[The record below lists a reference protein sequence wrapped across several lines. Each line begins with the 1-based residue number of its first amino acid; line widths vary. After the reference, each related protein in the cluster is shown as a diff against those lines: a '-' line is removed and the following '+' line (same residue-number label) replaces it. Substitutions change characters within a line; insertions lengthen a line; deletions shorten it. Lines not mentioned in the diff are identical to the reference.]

1 MIEKINNEITAPRH
15 VRTKQSDI
23 ENTLPPVSVLL
34 GDKEQYLQY
43 VDLDGQP
50 QKLAFRGLA
59 AHDPWPIPMP
69 IDRENYGS
77 VESSANYWSTGY
89 GDWLNV
95 SEALERYVK
104 PEQTDSKLRL
114 LDFGCATGRFLRHAW
129 IFGGEK
135 IDCWGCDFATANIDW
150 MKRHLPRDIKTVLN
164 TDIPHLPFP
173 DDYFD
178 ICTAFS
184 VMTHIDSMEDA
195 WLLELR
201 RVTNPNGL
209 LYLTIQNEATWT
221 KVADRPGSLD
231 HLMRANLV
239 PGNLEISEEV
249 VRNEMPQDRIALR
262 MSREDIYNCNV
273 WHSNDYVR
281 QNWSRYFEI
290 LHIADNGHTKYQS
303 PCIMKPISYA
313 KKVAEPQDRSS
324 QKKRSLKNLFLR

>member
-1 MIEKINNEITAPRH
+1 MSDKTKTKPVSSRN
-15 VRTKQSDI
+15 VRIKSSDI
-23 ENTLPPVSVLL
+23 ENTLPPVAVLL

-43 VDLDGQP
+43 VDLNGEP
-50 QKLAFRGLA
+50 QKLAYRGLA

-69 IDRENYGS
+69 IDREDYGT
-77 VESSANYWSTGY
+77 VESSANYWATGY

-95 SEALERYVK
+95 SEALERYVE
-104 PEQTDSKLRL
+104 PEQSDRKLRL
-114 LDFGCATGRFLRHAW
+114 LDFGCASGRFLRHAW
-129 IFGGEK
+129 TFGGEK
-135 IDCWGCDFATANIDW
+135 IDCWGCDFASANIDW
-150 MKRHLPRDIKTVLN
+150 MKRYLPGDIKTLLN
-164 TDIPHLPFP
+164 TDTPHLPFP
-173 DDYFD
+173 DGYFD

-201 RVTNPNGL
+201 RVTSPK

-231 HLMRANLV
+231 HLMRANSV
-239 PGNLEISEEV
+239 PGNLEISESL
-249 VRNEMPQDRIALR
+249 VRNEMPHDRIALR

-273 WHSNDYVR
+273 WHSSDYVK

-290 LHIADNGHTKYQS
+290 LHIANNGHTGYQS

-313 KKVAEPQDRSS
+313 KKAAAVPQDRSLEKS
-324 QKKRSLKNLFLR
+324 EL